1 METLVHQN
9 VPVICFCALSAFV
22 VGLSGIVPLFFIPL
36 TTAKHL
42 DPKGLKSL
50 NRWLSY
56 AAGSLLGEV
65 FIHLLPEIWSSHTS
79 MFFVFSLKN
88 QNVTALDTNLLSL
101 KCLVAG
107 LLFFFTVEKIFAQDT
122 GTKQVDGYLN
132 LFANIIDNFT
142 HGIAIGGSYLV
153 SFRLGLVTTLCILIH
168 EIPHEMGDFV
178 ILLRSGFTRW
188 QAVKGQLTTASGC
201 LFGAMLAL
209 ALNNTPSGWS
219 AEWILPFTSGGFLY
233 IALVSLIPDLLKE
246 GSARESLV
254 HVILILLGLTTM
266 LVMAMALD

>member
-1 METLVHQN
+1 MESPVPQN

-22 VGLSGIVPLFFIPL
+22 VGLSGIIPLFFIPL

-65 FIHLLPEIWSSHTS
+65 FIHLLPEIWSSHTCTS
-79 MFFVFSLKN
+79 
-88 QNVTALDTNLLSL
+88 LLSL

-107 LLFFFTVEKIFAQDT
+107 LLFFFTVEKIFANDT

-254 HVILILLGLTTM
+254 HVTLILLGLTTM
-266 LVMAMALD
+266 LVMAMAMD